1 MNQIENNL
9 KRIRF
14 LKNILLKETG
24 NLLGMSS
31 EEITKYEKEIILCD
45 SAKLICF
52 SKPYNVTPF

>member
-31 EEITKYEKEIILCD
+31 EEITKYEKEILLCD
-45 SAKLICF
+45 SAKLIF
-52 SKPYNVTPF
+52 FLKLIM